1 MKRTLFAL
9 CLILCSVL
17 FIMSISILA
26 TTHKFSTNT
35 VMNDIKY
42 ISSDNFKG
50 RLPGT
55 FENEEVAA
63 YIKGE
68 FQKDGLKPLNGSYY
82 ETFNVKCPVKISGD
96 PYLKVYNSKGT
107 LVKEYTY
114 GTDYKEDL
122 INFRK
127 NTIEF
132 IKKDISSISDSKII
146 VSKSSDS
153 FIFYAPSNG
162 TLSFRS
168 SFMNEASGAMYVM
181 LTQETLSDITRYIN
195 LGCTVSCFIPYE
207 IKDCAIKNVVGVLEG
222 KNTTLAPLVVSAHF
236 DHVGTDLS
244 GKIYNGALDN
254 ASGTAFMLELAK
266 YVHSLGKPE
275 RTIIFAAFNAEEF
288 GFLGSKY
295 FVTSNT
301 ALLKGAEAVNFD
313 MIGGKS
319 SIPLCIMGGK
329 SDSPSVPYIHDLAAL
344 CSSKHINYSFL
355 FEDAS
360 DHESFR
366 ASKINAVTFCDNDMS
381 VIHTPNDKADK
392 INTSSIDRCYN
403 VIKPDIIKHAYGNN
417 IFLIY
422 YRETLVVA
430 GLGVVLFS
438 SLLGAEIKQKNK
450 KPA

>member
-1 MKRTLFAL
+1 ML
-9 CLILCSVL
+9 L

-35 VMNDIKY
+35 VISDIKY

-68 FQKDGLKPLNGSYY
+68 FEEDGLKPVNGSYY

-96 PYLKVYNSKGT
+96 PYLKVYNSKGD
-107 LVKEYTY
+107 LVKEYKY
-114 GTDYKEDL
+114 GTDYREDM

-127 NTIEF
+127 NTVDF
-132 IKKDISSISDSKII
+132 SKDDSPNISSSRIQVNK
-146 VSKSSDS
+146 VNNS
-153 FIFYAPSNG
+153 FIFFTPKNNNI
-162 TLSFRS
+162 SFRS
-168 SFMNEASGAMYVM
+168 SFISDASGAMYIM
-181 LTQETLSDITRYIN
+181 LTSNTLSDITQYIN
-195 LGCTVSCFIPYE
+195 NDYRVSCFIPYE
-207 IKDCAIKNVVGVLEG
+207 IKDCTIHNVLGILEG
-222 KNTTLAPLVVSAHF
+222 KNTTLAPIVISAHF

-244 GKIYNGALDN
+244 GKIYEGALDN

-288 GFLGSKY
+288 GCLGSKY
-295 FVTSNT
+295 FVSNYT
-301 ALLKGAEAVNFD
+301 ASLKGAKVFNFD

-319 SIPLCIMGGK
+319 SVPLCIMGGK
-329 SDSPSVPYIHDLAAL
+329 SDSPRVPFIHSLAVI
-344 CSSKHINYSFL
+344 CSNQHINYSFL

-360 DHESFR
+360 DHEAFR
-366 ASKINAVTFCDNDMS
+366 NSDIDAVTFCDNDMS
-381 VIHTPNDKADK
+381 VIHTPDDKVAK
-392 INTSSIDRCYN
+392 INSSSIDRCYN
-403 VIKPDIIKHAYGNN
+403 VINPDIIKYAFGNN

-422 YRETLVVA
+422 YRETMVVS
-430 GLGVVLFS
+430 GIGILLFS
-438 SLLGAEIKQKNK
+438 SLLGTLLKEKA
-450 KPA
+450 